1 MKLSDET
8 LKNAPL
14 CLTPIIRKKRK
25 QITPRKT
32 HPPQKSKIPLGID
45 SGGSVSNDPTAL
57 LSTRYTDST
66 VQKKIIR
73 AASLRLEEKPKGSR
87 AQQNN
92 TDNLD

>member
-1 MKLSDET
+1 MKVSDET
-8 LKNAPL
+8 LKKAPL

-57 LSTRYTDST
+57 LSTRYTDSN
-66 VQKKIIR
+66 VQKK
-73 AASLRLEEKPKGSR
+73 
-87 AQQNN
+87 
-92 TDNLD
+92 